1 MRTFSEDLKGK
12 EPAAKRRL
20 FTLFQRAVKAGQ
32 FPALK
37 LLTQFEVQGLRG
49 PRQVQD
55 YAYTDETAT
64 QVKEWIEQHETRR
77 TRQGVKLEDLQGM
90 SDAELAA
97 LIQQQSKPA
106 RKRTSRKQKTPT
118 RTAPNDSQIEP
129 PERTP

>member
-37 LLTQFEVQGLRG
+37 LLTRFEVQGVKG

-55 YAYTDETAT
+55 YAYTDETAA
-64 QVKEWIEQHETRR
+64 QVAEWIRQHEKTRGP
-77 TRQGVKLEDLQGM
+77 QGFKAEDLQGM
-90 SDAELAA
+90 SDAELTN
-97 LIQQQSKPA
+97 LIHQQSKPI
-106 RKRTSRKQKTPT
+106 RKRTRKPKK
-118 RTAPNDSQIEP
+118 NN
-129 PERTP
+129 ERTPANEG